1 MFVRVFTCSAEGC
14 GGDSGRH
21 VHLAEAEIDQPDVTV
36 RVEHHVLGLQV
47 SVDDV
52 SAVEVVER
60 ADDLLDVPARVGL
73 GQALA
78 RGRDEREEVTA
89 AREGGSVAERLGRR
103 AA

>member
-60 ADDLLDVPARVGL
+60 ANDLAQVELGHVLRHHPLDLHSPE
-73 GQALA
+73 QLA
-78 RGRDEREEVTA
+78 P
-89 AREGGSVAERLGRR
+89 VAELLGT
-103 AA
+103 